1 MTNVG
6 LLSTK
11 FESLTETL
19 RAFNDGVIVL
29 KKKLY
34 EMPGSESI
42 SDQKVIEHSTIITA
56 FLKKALSAINDSTS
70 YLSDDDIA
78 VQIVV
83 ENLREKR
90 KGDIEDLVE
99 EIEQT
104 IQQLESSWHG
114 IGEEDLRLLDSICW
128 LIDSEASLTFR
139 RIWKR

>member
-6 LLSTK
+6 LLSTR

-19 RAFNDGVIVL
+19 RAFNDSVIAV

-42 SDQKVIEHSTIITA
+42 SCQKITEYTTIITT
-56 FLKKALSAINDSTS
+56 FLKNTLSAINDSTS
-70 YLSDDDIA
+70 YYRDDDTAI
-78 VQIVV
+78 QTVV

-90 KGDIEDLVE
+90 RGDIEDLIE

-104 IQQLESSWHG
+104 IHQLESNWRGLS
-114 IGEEDLRLLDSICW
+114 EEELLLLDSICW
-128 LIDSEASLTFR
+128 LIDSEAALTFR